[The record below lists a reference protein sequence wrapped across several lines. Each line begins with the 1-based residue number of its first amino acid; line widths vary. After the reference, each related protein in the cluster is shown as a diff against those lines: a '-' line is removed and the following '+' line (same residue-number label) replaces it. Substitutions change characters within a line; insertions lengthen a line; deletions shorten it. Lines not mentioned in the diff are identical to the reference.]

1 MARLNSSEEL
11 EKFRQALLSQ
21 RDPNTPC
28 ISICAGAGRLA
39 SGASEVISAFE
50 KVSGVKVPYTIV
62 PRRKGDLPEFYANPN
77 LALTELGWHTE
88 LDLEQ
93 MVADTW
99 RWQSQNPNGY

>member
-1 MARLNSSEEL
+1 MVDLAKGHVKAL
-11 EKFRQALLSQ
+11 EALFQSKPGHHNIYNL
-21 RDPNTPC
+21 
-28 ISICAGAGRLA
+28 G
-39 SGASEVISAFE
+39 SGKGYSVLEVISAFE